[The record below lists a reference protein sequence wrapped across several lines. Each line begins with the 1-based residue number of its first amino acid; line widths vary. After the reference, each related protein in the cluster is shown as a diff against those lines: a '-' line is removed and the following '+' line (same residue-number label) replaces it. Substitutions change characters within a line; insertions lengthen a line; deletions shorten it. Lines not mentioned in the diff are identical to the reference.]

1 MRRILFCGAAI
12 AVVSAAACGAQ
23 ARQAGPAPSQVASA
37 EAPALSEVVVTAR
50 RRAENLQKVPVAV
63 TTFTSENIEK
73 KGITDR
79 TGLADFTPSM
89 ITITG
94 GYPSE
99 FAYFALRG
107 QGPAFGNTP
116 GVLPYFAEVAN
127 PVGIDGRVGTYFDLA
142 NVQVLA
148 GPQGTLFGKNATGGN
163 ILFEPQRPTNQFGG
177 YVQGEYG
184 NYNDRRG
191 EGAINI
197 PIVSDKVLL
206 RLAGEVGARD
216 GYTIDVGPNFPGKDY
231 DNLNYDSVRASLIL
245 RPTDWLELFSVAR
258 YYYSNNNGPGT
269 ILQQLNPATVAGLS
283 PYLPDLGDAV
293 AQQQALGPRGTCP
306 TISTSSRRRNTGNS
320 STTRRSISTALTEI
334 ENVISYSRFRDGYGY
349 DYDATPYPV
358 AGQSSRDIPTLAP
371 NYFTEEIWLQGRAF
385 GDALNYTAGFYYDK
399 QGWSGPAGIEDYYAA
414 PLTIFFGPLSALYV
428 DTNQSKAVFGQAS
441 FNIGDKV
448 PALRGL
454 SVTGGLRYTWEDT
467 TQFVTIVAPPAQG
480 GSVSSRY
487 PSYTFDIDEDLGP
500 AHLYLA
506 IRDAYKSGGINAGAP
521 AEFATFPPEKLQ
533 DYEIG
538 VKSQFTLGDMGVRL
552 NADAY
557 RGNYTNIQRTV
568 PQDIG
573 GIFLNVNESAAAAVI
588 QGIEFTGV
596 LAPTR
601 GLELNV
607 TYSYMDSKYTKI
619 SSVADSVLLGAAF
632 PYTPKNKVSVGGT
645 YEIPLSNGIGS
656 LVLAASYTYQSKFST
671 AQTNEAEVQYLP
683 GYGYLN
689 ASVALKDIG
698 GKPID
703 VELFGTNLTNA
714 LYATG
719 LLDQYNTPS
728 GIVTYTY
735 APPRMFGVRVKYR
748 FGG

>member
-1 MRRILFCGAAI
+1 MKRILLCG
-12 AVVSAAACGAQ
+12 SAAALIAGVAPGAMAAEGEAAAAQ
-23 ARQAGPAPSQVASA
+23 ATT
-37 EAPALSEVVVTAR
+37 PALAEVVVTAR

-63 TTFTSENIEK
+63 TSFTSEKIEA
-73 KGITDR
+73 KGISDR

-107 QGPAFGNTP
+107 QGPAFGSVP
-116 GVLPYFAEVAN
+116 GVVPYFAEVAN
-127 PVGIDGRVGTYFDLA
+127 PVGVDGRVGTYYDLA

-163 ILFEPQRPTNQFGG
+163 ILFEPQRPTNTFGG
-177 YVQGEYG
+177 YIVGEYG

-197 PIVSDKVLL
+197 PIVRDKVLF
-206 RLAGEVGARD
+206 RLAGEIGARD
-216 GYTIDVGPNFPGKDY
+216 GYTKDVGPFFAGKDY
-231 DNLNYDSVRASLIL
+231 DNLNYGSIRGSLTL
-245 RPTDWLELFSVAR
+245 RPTNWLELYSVAR
-258 YYYSNNNGPGT
+258 YYYSDNNGPGT
-269 ILQQLNPATVAGLS
+269 ILQQLNPLVVAELT
-283 PYLPDLGDAV
+283 PFFPNLDQAV
-293 AQQQALGPRGTCP
+293 AQQQALGPRRVSYDLNEFSKTQYWQFINRA
-306 TISTSSRRRNTGNS
+306 TIHLNS
-320 STTRRSISTALTEI
+320 STEI
-334 ENVISYSRFRDGYGY
+334 DNIVSYSQFRDRYGY
-349 DYDATPYPV
+349 DYDATPYPI

-371 NYFTEEIWLQGRAF
+371 NYITEEIRLQGRTF

-399 QGWSGPAGIEDYYAA
+399 QSWTAPAGIEDYYAA
-414 PLTIFFGPLSALYV
+414 PLTLFLGPVSALFV
-428 DTNQSKAVFGQAS
+428 ETNQSKAVFGQATL
-441 FNIGDKV
+441 NVGDKV

-454 SVTGGLRYTWEDT
+454 SITGGLRYTWET
-467 TQFVTIVAPPAQG
+467 SFQTIQLIAPPPQG
-480 GSVSSRY
+480 GSVSSSY

-521 AEFATFPPEKLQ
+521 PAFATFPPEKLQ

-538 VKSQFTLGDMGVRL
+538 VKSQFNWGDVGFRL
-552 NADAY
+552 NVDAY
-557 RGNYTNIQRTV
+557 RGDYTNIQRTV
-568 PQDIG
+568 PQDVG

-596 LAPTR
+596 VVPVR
-601 GLELNV
+601 GLEFNV
-607 TYSYMDSKYTKI
+607 AYSYMDSKYTKI
-619 SSVADSVLLGAAF
+619 SSAADAVLLGAPF
-632 PYTPKNKVSVGGT
+632 PYTPKNKISVGGT
-645 YEIPLSNGIGS
+645 WEVPLSNGIGN
-656 LVLAASYTYQSKFST
+656 LVLNANYTYQSKFST
-671 AQTNEAEVQYLP
+671 AQSNEARVAFLP

-689 ASVALKDIG
+689 ASIALKNIG
-698 GKPID
+698 GRPVDIE
-703 VELFGTNLTNA
+703 VFGTNLTNA

-735 APPRMFGVRVKYR
+735 APPRMFGVRLKYR

>member
-1 MRRILFCGAAI
+1 MRRILLCGAAI
-12 AVVSAAACGAQ
+12 GLSGFAVGAKAQQ
-23 ARQAGPAPSQVASA
+23 AAPSQVASA
-37 EAPALSEVVVTAR
+37 EAPALAEVVVTAR

-63 TTFTSENIEK
+63 TTFSSEKIQE

-107 QGPAFGNTP
+107 QGPAFGSVP
-116 GVLPYFAEVAN
+116 GVIPYFAEVAN

-163 ILFEPQRPTNQFGG
+163 ILFEPQRPTDQFGG

-197 PIVSDKVLL
+197 PIVKDKVLF
-206 RLAGEVGARD
+206 RIAGEVGARD
-216 GYTIDVGPNFPGKDY
+216 GYTTDVGPFFKGKDY
-231 DNLNYDSVRASLIL
+231 DNLNYDSVRASLTL
-245 RPTDWLELFSVAR
+245 RPTDWLELYSVGR
-258 YYYSNNNGPGT
+258 HYYSNNNGPGT
-269 ILQQLNPATVAGLS
+269 ILQQLNPATIAGLA
-283 PYLPDLGDAV
+283 PFLPGIGDALS
-293 AQQQALGPRGTCP
+293 QQQALGPRHVSYDLNEFSKTQYWQFINRA
-306 TISTSSRRRNTGNS
+306 TIHLNS
-320 STTRRSISTALTEI
+320 SVEI
-334 ENVISYSRFRDGYGY
+334 DNVVSYSQFRDRYGY
-349 DYDATPYPV
+349 DYDATPFPI

-371 NYFTEEIWLQGRAF
+371 NYLTEEIRVQGKAF

-399 QGWSGPAGIEDYYAA
+399 QSWSGPAGIEDYYTA
-414 PLTIFFGPLSALYV
+414 PLTIFFGPVSAIFV
-428 DTNQSKAVFGQAS
+428 ETNDSKAVFGQAS

-454 SVTGGLRYTWEDT
+454 SVTGGLRYTWEDS
-467 TQFVTIVAPPAQG
+467 TQFATIIAPPAQG

-521 AEFATFPPEKLQ
+521 PEFATFPPEKLQ

-538 VKSQFTLGDMGVRL
+538 VKSQFNWGDVGFRL

-588 QGIEFTGV
+588 QGVEFTGV
-596 LAPTR
+596 LVPTR
-601 GLELNV
+601 GLEFNL
-607 TYSYMDSKYTKI
+607 TYSYMDSEYTKI

-632 PYTPKNKVSVGGT
+632 PYTPKNKVSVGAT
-645 YEIPLSNGIGS
+645 YEVPLSNGIGR
-656 LVLAASYTYQSKFST
+656 LVLAGSYTYQSKFST

-698 GKPID
+698 GRPVDI
-703 VELFGTNLTNA
+703 ELFGTNLTNA

>member
-1 MRRILFCGAAI
+1 MRRTLLCGAA
-12 AVVSAAACGAQ
+12 AVGLSGLACGAQ
-23 ARQAGPAPSQVASA
+23 AQQTGAAQVAAA

-50 RRAENLQKVPVAV
+50 RRSENLEKVPVAV
-63 TTFTSENIEK
+63 TAFSSAKIQQ

-79 TGLADFTPSM
+79 TTLADFTPSM

-107 QGPAFGNTP
+107 QGPAFGSVP
-116 GVLPYFAEVAN
+116 GVIPYFAEVAN
-127 PVGIDGRVGTYFDLA
+127 PVGIDGRVGTYFDLS

-163 ILFEPQRPTNQFGG
+163 ILFEPQRPTNRFGG

-197 PIVSDKVLL
+197 PIVKDKVLL

-216 GYTIDVGPNFPGKDY
+216 GYTTDVGPNFPGKDY

-245 RPTDWLELFSVAR
+245 RPADWLELYSVAR

-269 ILQQLNPATVAGLS
+269 ILQQLNPATIAGLT
-283 PYLPDLGDAV
+283 PFLPGIGDAL
-293 AQQQALGPRGTCP
+293 AQQQALGPRRVSYDLNEFSKTQYWQFINHA
-306 TISTSSRRRNTGNS
+306 TIHLNS
-320 STTRRSISTALTEI
+320 SVEI
-334 ENVISYSRFRDGYGY
+334 DNVVSYSQFRDRYGY
-349 DYDATPYPV
+349 DYDATPYPI

-371 NYFTEEIWLQGRAF
+371 NYLTEEIRLQGRGL
-385 GDALNYTAGFYYDK
+385 GDALNYTAGFYYDN
-399 QGWSGPAGIEDYYAA
+399 QSWSGPAGIEDYYTA
-414 PLTIFFGPLSALYV
+414 PLTLFIGPVSAIFV
-428 DTNQSKAVFGQAS
+428 ETNSSRAVFGQAS

-448 PALRGL
+448 HALRGL
-454 SVTGGLRYTWEDT
+454 SVTGGLRYTWEDS
-467 TQFVTIVAPPAQG
+467 TQFATIIAPPAQG
-480 GSVSSRY
+480 GSVSSQY

-500 AHLYLA
+500 AHFYLA

-521 AEFATFPPEKLQ
+521 PEFATFPPERLQ

-538 VKSQFTLGDMGVRL
+538 AKSQFNWGDVGFRL

-568 PQDIG
+568 PQDVG

-588 QGIEFTGV
+588 QGVEFTGV
-596 LAPTR
+596 VVPTR
-601 GLELNV
+601 GLELDV
-607 TYSYMDSKYTKI
+607 TYSYMDSRYTKI

-632 PYTPKNKVSVGGT
+632 PYTPKNKVSVGAT
-645 YEIPLSNGIGS
+645 YETPLSNGIAS
-656 LVLAASYTYQSKFST
+656 LVLSANYTYQSKFST
-671 AQTNEAEVQYLP
+671 AQTNEARVAYLP

-698 GKPID
+698 GRPVD

-735 APPRMFGVRVKYR
+735 APPRMFGVRVRYR